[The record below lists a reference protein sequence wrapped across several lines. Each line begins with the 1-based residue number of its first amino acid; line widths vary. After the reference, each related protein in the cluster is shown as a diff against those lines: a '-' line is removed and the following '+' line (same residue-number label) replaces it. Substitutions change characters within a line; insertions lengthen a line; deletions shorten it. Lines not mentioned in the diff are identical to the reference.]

1 MTSEISSLA
10 TENYQLRRSSASS
23 NIARPKL
30 IKASTADSQS
40 SSKTR
45 KKNKTKVGIASISHL
60 FIFLFSFLNNRSLS
74 NQSFL
79 LQPIEEKESNRLT
92 VL

>member
-10 TENYQLRRSSASS
+10 TGNYQLRRSSASS

-30 IKASTADSQS
+30 IKASTADCQQLQN

-45 KKNKTKVGIASISHL
+45 KKNKTKVSNF
-60 FIFLFSFLNNRSLS
+60 FI
-74 NQSFL
+74 
-79 LQPIEEKESNRLT
+79 
-92 VL
+92 